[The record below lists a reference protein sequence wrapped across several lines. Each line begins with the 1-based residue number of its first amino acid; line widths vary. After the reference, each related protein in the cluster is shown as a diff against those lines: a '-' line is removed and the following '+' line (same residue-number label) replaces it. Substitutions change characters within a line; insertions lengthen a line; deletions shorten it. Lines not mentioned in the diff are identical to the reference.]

1 MSNMAPIRVAIIG
14 LSASASTS
22 WAAEGHLPY
31 LLLPRARE
39 HYEIVALLNSS
50 VRAAVAARAHFGLPS
65 SVRAHGDPA
74 ALAADEGVDLVVCC
88 TRVDTH
94 AAVVRPS
101 LEAGKAVF
109 VEWPTASGY
118 ASALTLA
125 GLPGSARSIVG
136 LQGRV
141 CPPVLKLKEL
151 VRSGRVGRV
160 LSSEARVFA
169 NILPRDALPEGLAY
183 FADRSIGGNPLTISY
198 GHVIDFVH
206 DVLGEWEGGRPASTM
221 QIQRPLLQI
230 LGADGATTRTVQS
243 DVPDFLAIHGK
254 LASGSDNV
262 VNGASLAVTFR
273 LGPPFKGQPAF
284 MWSINGEKGEILLT
298 SPSGPYIF
306 SGDSYGEHVQI
317 QVHDHETDEVVDVQ
331 VGWADWQEELPLR
344 ARSTGEIY
352 ERFAKWWYNGASA
365 EPGEL
370 PEAEAFPSLAQSLGR
385 MKEVDALLRTLE

>member
-1 MSNMAPIRVAIIG
+1 MAPIRVAIIG
-14 LSASASTS
+14 LSANSTTS
-22 WAAEGHLPY
+22 WAAEAHLPY

-50 VRAAVAARAHFGLPS
+50 VQAAEAARAHFKLPS
-65 SVRAHGDPA
+65 SVRAHGDPT

-94 AAVVRPS
+94 AALVRPS

-109 VEWPTASGY
+109 VEWPIASGY

-125 GLPGSARSIVG
+125 DLPGSARSIVG

-151 VRSGRVGRV
+151 IGSGRVGRV

-169 NILPRDALPEGLAY
+169 NILSRDSLSEGLSY
-183 FADRSIGGNPLTISY
+183 FANRSVGGSPLTITF

-206 DVLGEWEGGRPASTM
+206 DVLGEWDSGKPASTM
-221 QIQRPLLQI
+221 QIQRPRI
-230 LGADGATTRTVQS
+230 HIRDAHSATVRTVES

-254 LASGSDNV
+254 LAPGRRNV
-262 VNGASLAVTFR
+262 VDGASLAINFR

-284 MWSINGEKGEILLT
+284 VWSINGEKGEILLT

-306 SGDSYGEHVQI
+306 SGDSYREPVQI
-317 QVHDHETDEVVDVQ
+317 QVHDHETDEVVDVEAK
-331 VGWADWQEELPLR
+331 WEDWQQEIPLR

-352 ERFAKWWYNGASA
+352 ERFAKWWDNGASGGA
-365 EPGEL
+365 GGL
-370 PEAEAFPSLAQSLGR
+370 PEAETLPSLAQSLER
-385 MKEVDALLRTLE
+385 MKEFDELLKTLE

>member
-1 MSNMAPIRVAIIG
+1 MAPIRVAIIG
-14 LSASASTS
+14 LSASATTS
-22 WAAEGHLPY
+22 WAAQAHLPY

-50 VRAAVAARAHFGLPS
+50 VQAAEAARSHFGLPS

-74 ALAADEGVDLVVCC
+74 ALAADEGVDLVICC

-125 GLPGSARSIVG
+125 GLPGSARSIAG

-151 VRSGRVGRV
+151 VVSGRVGRV

-183 FADRSIGGNPLTISY
+183 FADRSVGGSPLTITY

-206 DVLGEWEGGRPASTM
+206 EVLGEWEGGKPASTM
-221 QIQRPLLQI
+221 QIQRPRLQI
-230 LGADGATTRTVQS
+230 RCGDGVTTRTVES
-243 DVPDFLAIHGK
+243 DVPDLLAIHGK
-254 LASGSDNV
+254 LAPGGKNV
-262 VNGASLAVTFR
+262 VEGASLAVNFR

-284 MWSINGEKGEILLT
+284 VWSINGEKGEILLT

-306 SGDSYGEHVQI
+306 SGDSYSEPYQI
-317 QVHDHETDEVVDVQ
+317 QVHDHETDEVADVE
-331 VGWADWQEELPLR
+331 VGWEVWQEELPFR

-352 ERFAKWWYNGASA
+352 ERFAKWWDKGASGDL
-365 EPGEL
+365 GEL
-370 PEAEAFPSLAQSLGR
+370 PESEAFPSLAQSLER
-385 MKEVDALLRTLE
+385 MKEFDELLKTLE

>member
-1 MSNMAPIRVAIIG
+1 MAPIRFAIIG
-14 LSASASTS
+14 LSASATTS

-50 VRAAVAARAHFGLPS
+50 VQAAEAARDHFGLPS
-65 SVRAHGDPA
+65 SVRAYGDPA

-109 VEWPTASGY
+109 IEWPTASGY

-125 GLPGSARSIVG
+125 GLPGSARSVVG

-141 CPPVLKLKEL
+141 CPPVLKLKDL
-151 VRSGRVGRV
+151 IRSGRVGRV

-169 NILPRDALPEGLAY
+169 NILRRDALSEGLAY
-183 FADRSIGGNPLTISY
+183 FADRSVGGNPLTITY

-206 DVLGEWEGGRPASTM
+206 DVLGEWEGDRPASTM
-221 QIQRPLLQI
+221 QIQRPQLRI
-230 LGADGATTRTVQS
+230 LGADGATTRTVRS

-254 LASGSDNV
+254 LAPGRKNV
-262 VNGASLAVTFR
+262 VGGASLAVTFR

-284 MWSINGEKGEILLT
+284 VWSINGEKGEILLT

-306 SGDSYGEHVQI
+306 SGDSYGEPVQI
-317 QVHDHETDEVVDVQ
+317 QIHDHETDEVVDVE
-331 VGWADWQEELPLR
+331 VGWEDWQEDLPLR

-352 ERFAKWWYNGASA
+352 ERFAKWWDNGAST
-365 EPGEL
+365 EPDEL
-370 PEAEAFPSLAQSLGR
+370 PEADAFPSLAQSLKR
-385 MKEVDALLRTLE
+385 MKESDALLKKWE

>member
-1 MSNMAPIRVAIIG
+1 MAPIRVAIIG
-14 LSASASTS
+14 LSASAATS

-50 VRAAVAARAHFGLPS
+50 VQAAEAARAHFGLPA

-74 ALAADEGVDLVVCC
+74 SLGADAEVDLVVCC

-101 LEAGKAVF
+101 LEAGKAAF
-109 VEWPTASGY
+109 IEWPVASAY

-125 GLPGSARSIVG
+125 GTPGAARSVAG

-141 CPPVLKLKEL
+141 CPPVLRLKEL
-151 VRSGRVGRV
+151 VSSGRVGRV

-183 FADRSIGGNPLTISY
+183 FADRGVGGSPLTITY

-206 DVLGEWEGGRPASTM
+206 DVLGEWEGGAAASTM
-221 QIQRPLLQI
+221 QIQRPLLRI
-230 LGADGATTRTVQS
+230 LGGDGVPARTVRS
-243 DVPDFLAIHGK
+243 DVPDFLAVHGK
-254 LASGSDNV
+254 LAPGKENV
-262 VNGASLAVTFR
+262 AGGAPLAVTFR

-284 MWSINGEKGEILLT
+284 VWSINGEKGEIILT

-306 SGDSYGEHVQI
+306 SGDSYAEPVQI
-317 QVHDHETDEVVDVQ
+317 QVHDHETDEVVDVK
-331 VGWADWQEELPLR
+331 VGWEDWQEGLPLR

-352 ERFAKWWYNGASA
+352 ERFAKWWDNGASSD
-365 EPGEL
+365 PGEL
-370 PEAEAFPSLAQSLGR
+370 PEAEAFPGLASSLER
-385 MKEVDALLRTLE
+385 MKEFDTLLSTLQ

>member
-1 MSNMAPIRVAIIG
+1 MAPIRVAIIG
-14 LSASASTS
+14 LSASATTS

-31 LLLPRARE
+31 LLLPRAKK

-50 VRAAVAARAHFGLPS
+50 VQAAEAARDHFGLPS

-74 ALAADEGVDLVVCC
+74 ALAADERVDLVVCC

-125 GLPGSARSIVG
+125 GLPGSARSVVG

-141 CPPVLKLKEL
+141 CPPVLKLKDL
-151 VRSGRVGRV
+151 IRSGRVGRV

-169 NILPRDALPEGLAY
+169 NILRRDALSEGLAY
-183 FADRSIGGNPLTISY
+183 FADRSVGGSPLTITY

-206 DVLGEWEGGRPASTM
+206 DVLGEWDAGRPASTM
-221 QIQRPLLQI
+221 QIQRPHIQI
-230 LGADGATTRTVQS
+230 LGADGATTQTVQS

-254 LASGSDNV
+254 LVSRRENV
-262 VNGASLAVTFR
+262 VDGASLAVTFR

-284 MWSINGEKGEILLT
+284 VWSINGEKGEILLT

-306 SGDSYGEHVQI
+306 SGDSYGEPVQI
-317 QVHDHETDEVVDVQ
+317 QYHDHETDEVMDVE
-331 VGWADWQEELPLR
+331 VGWEDWQEELPLR

-352 ERFAKWWYNGASA
+352 ERFAKWWDNGASA
-365 EPGEL
+365 DPDEL
-370 PEAEAFPSLAQSLGR
+370 PEAEAFPSLAQSLER
-385 MKEVDALLRTLE
+385 MKEFDALLKTLE